1 MNEKRD
7 NIRQYEVEDILSYL
21 SGNMSRDDMHLLERA
36 MLDDELLADSVEGYR
51 LLSKTMSYEQIVE
64 KADMVRNRMATH
76 AYVPVRRFSTT
87 TFRWLKLTT
96 AACVIVIAGWW
107 MFGIN
112 RSEIRLTSETT
123 ATGTVQL
130 HDSMQ
135 ADLVQ
140 KNQTETADQYPQSD
154 VSLFKENQKTP
165 TTRKNETTN
174 HGSREVAQGLPPTT
188 GKEPL
193 TPALVPVSEEGNA
206 TMETAK
212 TLTDSDPY
220 PKRAAMAKNEP
231 MRRIKFTSVDTSEV
245 VPSVSWESYR
255 NFLES
260 VIPEEAGNIPGSVT
274 IEVLP
279 HGAISQ
285 VYLQSNLTD
294 VQNAAAVK
302 SITTGP
308 GWKNK
313 SGKKAVA
320 KLEWH

>member
-1 MNEKRD
+1 MNENRD
-7 NIRQYEVEDILSYL
+7 NIRQYEVENILKYL
-21 SGNMSRDDMHLLERA
+21 SGNMSRDDMHLLEKA

-51 LLSKTMSYEQIVE
+51 LLRKTMSDERILE
-64 KADMVRNRMATH
+64 KADMVRNRMATNED
-76 AYVPVRRFSTT
+76 VPARKFSIATLH
-87 TFRWLKLTT
+87 WLKLTT
-96 AACVIVIAGWW
+96 AACVIVITGWW
-107 MFGIN
+107 VFSIKRPETN
-112 RSEIRLTSETT
+112 LTSETT
-123 ATGTVQL
+123 ASGTVQMP
-130 HDSMQ
+130 DSMQ
-135 ADLVQ
+135 ADME
-140 KNQTETADQYPQSD
+140 KNNQTETADQYPQSD
-154 VSLFKENQKTP
+154 VPFFKENQKTP

-193 TPALVPVSEEGNA
+193 IPALVPVSEEGNA
-206 TMETAK
+206 TKETAK
-212 TLTDSDPY
+212 TLTDAPPH
-220 PKRAAMAKNEP
+220 PKRAAMAKNETL
-231 MRRIKFTSVDTSEV
+231 RRIKFSKVDTLEV

-260 VIPEEAGNIPGSVT
+260 VIPEEAANVPGSVT

-302 SITTGP
+302 TITTGP